1 MTDREADQAAM
12 FMTRLVVQLA
22 IWVLFGAVI
31 LLWKYPK
38 IMLPLLGLAAV
49 IAIVSNAGSW

>member
-12 FMTRLVVQLA
+12 FMTRLVVQL
-22 IWVLFGAVI
+22 IWVPFGAVI